1 MAMHIGTVRIWLH
14 LPGPDSLKEKRAIIK
29 RLIAQARREFNV
41 SIAEIGDLD
50 DHQRAELGAALVSND
65 GGLNN
70 RVLAK
75 LVEFFERDPQVFVED
90 YTFELL
96 Q

>member
-1 MAMHIGTVRIWLH
+1 MAMHVGTVRIQLY
-14 LPGPDSLKEKRAIIK
+14 LPGPGSLKEKRAIVK

-41 SIAEIGDLD
+41 SIAEIGALD
-50 DHQRAELGAALVSND
+50 DHQRAELGAAFVSND

-75 LVEFFERDPQVFVED
+75 LVEFLERDPQVFVED
-90 YTFELL
+90 YSFELL
-96 Q
+96 